1 MSKPTP
7 RSRKAFLG
15 GKLRHF
21 RENQSLTQAAMAA
34 SLEIS
39 PSYLN
44 QIENNQRPLTV
55 QVLLKLSATY
65 NIDLNTFSENE
76 DDRLASEVLNC
87 LDDPLF
93 HPENSF
99 RPESSSHPENRQTK
113 ASHQETIDIRDLRD
127 AVTSSPLFAKHFLS
141 LYRAY
146 SQTKHNYADLAQE
159 IAGDEA
165 VRAVEGPQFP
175 YEEVRDFFYYKNNY
189 FDDLDK
195 AAETLFNEEGL
206 SLGEGEAQLVQHIEN
221 RHKIRVILIGENEGL
236 RTFDSSR
243 RTLTL
248 SKLLSHKQRVFQ
260 LAHQICL
267 LEQGALLDNIIAEGN
282 LSNPQ
287 SAAVCRV
294 GLANYYAGAL
304 LMPYEQFLER
314 AQAEKYDIE
323 RLQIHFNVSFEQA
336 CHRLSTLQR
345 PNRKGIPFYFVR
357 VDMAGNISK
366 RQSASGFH
374 FAQVGGACPLWNV
387 HEAFATPGKI
397 LRQVAEMPDGKRYF
411 CLARTVTRTE
421 GGYLMPQKTFSV
433 GLGCEIH
440 HAPSLV
446 YSVGFDL
453 EDKNASV
460 PIGVSCRVCERTNC
474 PQRAFP
480 PIGRA
485 IRINEHERDFLPYQ
499 FIPDTNS

>member
-1 MSKPTP
+1 MKHSDLKKSST
-7 RSRKAFLG
+7 RNRKTFLG
-15 GKLRHF
+15 GKLRRF
-21 RENQSLTQAAMAA
+21 REDLALTQAAMAT

-44 QIENNQRPLTV
+44 QIENDQRPLTV
-55 QVLLKLSATY
+55 QVLLKLSTTY
-65 NIDLNTFSENE
+65 NIDLQAFSEGADE
-76 DDRLASEVLNC
+76 RLASEVLNC

-93 HPENSF
+93 HISKGA
-99 RPESSSHPENRQTK
+99 RSKSGGESV
-113 ASHQETIDIRDLRD
+113 DIRDLRE
-127 AVTSSPLFAKHFLS
+127 AVSSSPTFAKHFLT

-195 AAETLFNEEGL
+195 AAESLFNNEGL
-206 SLGEGEAQLVQHIEN
+206 SLGEGEAQLVQYLER
-221 RHKIRVILIGENEGL
+221 RHNIRVDLVGENDGL
-236 RTFDSSR
+236 RTFNTSR
-243 RTLTL
+243 KILTL

-267 LEQGALLDNIIAEGN
+267 LEQGGLLDSIIAEGN

-323 RLQIHFNVSFEQA
+323 RLQIHFNVSFEQV
-336 CHRLSTLQR
+336 CHRVSTLQR
-345 PNRKGIPFYFVR
+345 PHNKGIPFYFVR

-421 GGYLMPQKTFSV
+421 GGYLMPQKTFAV

-440 HAPSLV
+440 HAPNLV

-453 EDKNASV
+453 EDKNAAI

-480 PIGRA
+480 PIGKA

-499 FIPDTNS
+499 FIPETDK

>member
-1 MSKPTP
+1 MSDSDNNKKATA
-7 RSRKAFLG
+7 RNRKTFLG
-15 GKLRHF
+15 GKLRRF
-21 RENQSLTQAAMAA
+21 REGQALTQAAMATN
-34 SLEIS
+34 LGIS

-44 QIENNQRPLTV
+44 QIENDQRPLTV

-65 NIDLNTFSENE
+65 NIDLQSFSEGADE
-76 DDRLASEVLNC
+76 RLASEVLNC

-93 HPENSF
+93 HISKSSNNNKIGG
-99 RPESSSHPENRQTK
+99 ESVN
-113 ASHQETIDIRDLRD
+113 IRDLRE
-127 AVTSSPLFAKHFLS
+127 AVASSPVFAKHFLT

-146 SQTKHNYADLAQE
+146 SQTKHNYADLAHE

-195 AAETLFNEEGL
+195 AAESLFNNEGL
-206 SLGEGEAQLVQHIEN
+206 SLGEGEAQLVHYLERSHN
-221 RHKIRVILIGENEGL
+221 IRVDLVGENDGL
-236 RTFDSSR
+236 RTFNTSR
-243 RTLTL
+243 KVLTL

-267 LEQGALLDNIIAEGN
+267 LEQGSLLDSIIAEGN

-304 LMPYEQFLER
+304 LMPYEQFLDR
-314 AQAEKYDIE
+314 AQADKYDIE
-323 RLQIHFNVSFEQA
+323 RLQIHFNVSFEQV
-336 CHRLSTLQR
+336 CHRVSTLQR
-345 PNRKGIPFYFVR
+345 PHHKGIPFYFVR

-366 RQSASGFH
+366 RQSASDFH

-397 LRQVAEMPDGKRYF
+397 LRQIAEMPDGKRYF

-440 HAPSLV
+440 HAPNLV
-446 YSVGFDL
+446 YSVGCDL
-453 EDKNASV
+453 EDKNAAI

-480 PIGRA
+480 PIGKA

-499 FIPDTNS
+499 FLPETD